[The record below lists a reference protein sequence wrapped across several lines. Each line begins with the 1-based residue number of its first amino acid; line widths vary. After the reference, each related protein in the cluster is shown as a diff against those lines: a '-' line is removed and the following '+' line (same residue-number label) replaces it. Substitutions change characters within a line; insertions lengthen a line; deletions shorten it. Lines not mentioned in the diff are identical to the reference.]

1 MLGLIA
7 SLLLKLTN
15 NSTNPFWC
23 IVDEESGGYNKTGII
38 LALIACCEKSW
49 RPVRDEAQ
57 APSMNAKG
65 EVVAANPIPRALSED
80 EYWCMAAGI
89 GSLLFLVQTLVTD
102 AGTIIAWN
110 WDGYPVNGPRLLWQ
124 ASAVIGSAVLGLM
137 TYWIRDRQSTSTR
150 RDPWVAIFFISWF
163 SCYVLCGFQEDFL
176 SYFVAEQSNWIRFG
190 SGCLTVGILVHLF
203 PLMWQD
209 LSRYNRDGRLLSH
222 ALVFNIALD
231 VISVITVAY
240 AFVPGGHLLRERMG
254 HVVFGSMICVVIA
267 LAVVKRLPLAHRR
280 LHEEHPAT
288 ILRGKRLAV
297 LGTVLLVGLL
307 AVTEIFCRARRSSIV
322 IEPYHKDSNV
332 WTAGIWTVHF
342 GVDLAGRDSQ
352 RRMLDLIRDAE
363 VDVLGLLETDLQ
375 RFVYGNRDLTRMIA
389 EELGYYVDIGP
400 GPNKHTWGAVLLS
413 KFPIL
418 ESQHHLLPSPR
429 GELAPAISAKLLIN
443 NQVVNVIVSHNG
455 QEEDALDRQLQTEA
469 IANISSACHPEP
481 LVFLGYVVTHVGA
494 VRPAPYEILMSDGRL
509 WDVEIQDR
517 DRWCEYIAFR
527 NLWRIGYARISH
539 GDITDTE
546 MQLVKFFTQDAT
558 LPVDYRANEELY
570 FHTYEHA
577 LPEDWQFPQKFQ
589 GEGIRSVSILT
600 TSSFLSILI
609 EGICIQEPSLPC
621 LQGADL
627 LFTAAKI
634 LGTPQHYAL
643 GGCSSTVFELIA

>member
-1 MLGLIA
+1 M
-7 SLLLKLTN
+7 
-15 NSTNPFWC
+15 
-23 IVDEESGGYNKTGII
+23 
-38 LALIACCEKSW
+38 
-49 RPVRDEAQ
+49 
-57 APSMNAKG
+57 
-65 EVVAANPIPRALSED
+65 
-80 EYWCMAAGI
+80 
-89 GSLLFLVQTLVTD
+89 
-102 AGTIIAWN
+102 
-110 WDGYPVNGPRLLWQ
+110 
-124 ASAVIGSAVLGLM
+124 
-137 TYWIRDRQSTSTR
+137 
-150 RDPWVAIFFISWF
+150 
-163 SCYVLCGFQEDFL
+163 
-176 SYFVAEQSNWIRFG
+176 
-190 SGCLTVGILVHLF
+190 
-203 PLMWQD
+203 
-209 LSRYNRDGRLLSH
+209 
-222 ALVFNIALD
+222 
-231 VISVITVAY
+231 
-240 AFVPGGHLLRERMG
+240 
-254 HVVFGSMICVVIA
+254 
-267 LAVVKRLPLAHRR
+267 
-280 LHEEHPAT
+280 
-288 ILRGKRLAV
+288 
-297 LGTVLLVGLL
+297 
-307 AVTEIFCRARRSSIV
+307 

-570 FHTYEHA
+570 FHTYERA